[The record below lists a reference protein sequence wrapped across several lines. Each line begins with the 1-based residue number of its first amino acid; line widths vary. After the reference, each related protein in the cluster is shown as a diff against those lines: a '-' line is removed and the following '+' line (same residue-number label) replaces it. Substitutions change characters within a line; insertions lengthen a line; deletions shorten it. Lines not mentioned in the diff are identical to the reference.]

1 MCPDNEINALNNVY
15 EAIKGFNNA
24 QIKRILD
31 WITGK
36 FDLDKHPELK
46 AVERRA
52 ASPPGPGPLPVPLIV
67 EAAEPA
73 EEPVKKR
80 RGRRPGKAKTTAAP
94 VKKKRGRRSVK
105 VKSIVEEHVPQS
117 TEAVVIQG
125 FIKYDNFEDLLL
137 FSTAYNNTA
146 KILLAAAYLQEKKNL
161 REFGSYD
168 ISTLFKSIGE
178 EVSQPSTALN
188 NLMSKDPPLV
198 MQTGTQG
205 PGVKSRRKFRVTEE
219 GLRIAR
225 NYIKE

>member
-1 MCPDNEINALNNVY
+1 MYQDGEINALSNVY
-15 EAIKGFNNA
+15 EALKGLNNA
-24 QIKRILD
+24 QIKRIID
-31 WITGK
+31 WVTSK
-36 FDLDKHPELK
+36 FELDKHPELK

-80 RGRRPGKAKTTAAP
+80 RGRRSA
-94 VKKKRGRRSVK
+94 K

-125 FIKYDNFEDLLL
+125 FIKYDNFEELLL

-146 KILLAAAYLQEKKNL
+146 KILLAAAYLQEKKNIT
-161 REFGSYD
+161 EFGSYD

-188 NLMSKDPPLV
+188 NLMSKEPPLL